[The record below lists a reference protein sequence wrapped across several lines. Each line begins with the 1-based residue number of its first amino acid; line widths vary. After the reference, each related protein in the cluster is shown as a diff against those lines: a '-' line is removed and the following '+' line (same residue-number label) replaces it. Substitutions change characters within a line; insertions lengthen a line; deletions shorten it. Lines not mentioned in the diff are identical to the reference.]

1 MTHFS
6 TGIDLVEINR
16 IQRFLDGHKKYWNE
30 IFTSREID
38 YCLRKKKK
46 PFQHLAVR
54 FAAKEAVL
62 KALGI
67 GLLSGFKLK
76 DIEVVN
82 DINGKPKINLYGK
95 VRKLAE
101 ENEIRDISLSL
112 SHSSQYAIA
121 QVLLISGE

>member
-6 TGIDLVEINR
+6 TGIDLVEITR

-30 IFTSREID
+30 IFTSREVD
-38 YCLRKKKK
+38 YCLKKKK
-46 PFQHLAVR
+46 NPFQHFAVR
-54 FAAKEAVL
+54 FAAKEAML

-95 VRKLAE
+95 VKKLAE
-101 ENEIRDISLSL
+101 ENGIRDISVSL

-121 QVLLISGE
+121 QVILVSGE